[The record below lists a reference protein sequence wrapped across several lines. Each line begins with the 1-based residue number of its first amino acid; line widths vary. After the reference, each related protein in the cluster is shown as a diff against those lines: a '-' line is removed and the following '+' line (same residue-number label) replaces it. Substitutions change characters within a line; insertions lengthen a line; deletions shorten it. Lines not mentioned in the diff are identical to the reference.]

1 MSQRAGVLWVQGPHA
16 PVPRPPASIAHSR
29 LEVSSAPLWNKAI
42 WSVTQL
48 WGLNGASGTNIS
60 QFASALNPVLQR
72 GGGGQAGCFFRFYY
86 TVGSDAAEKYPAGE
100 SSRKRRGAL
109 GRGGSAPRS
118 LVASS

>member
-16 PVPRPPASIAHSR
+16 PVPRPPASIAHSH

-60 QFASALNPVLQR
+60 QFAGALNP
-72 GGGGQAGCFFRFYY
+72 
-86 TVGSDAAEKYPAGE
+86 
-100 SSRKRRGAL
+100 
-109 GRGGSAPRS
+109 GRGSGGRRS
-118 LVASS
+118 LQGSCAGPRGYPRKAMVW